1 MARDLPPSGEPATG
15 IVILMFEQL
24 IDLWPVLVS
33 VIALGLAVTTAAHAI
48 MFRRDARAAL
58 LWVGLVWLA
67 PIVGACLYSLF
78 GINRVRRRATRLRQ
92 GVVHVSMEP
101 SAPPVAPDRLS
112 EELRQEN
119 CTHFEQLERVID
131 AIVAR
136 PLVPGNRIEPLAN
149 GDGAY
154 RSMLAAIDAA
164 GRSVSLATYI
174 FNSDKV
180 GERFVSHLSAARRR
194 GVEVRVLVDDV
205 GKRYCWPRI
214 TKSLR
219 RSNITHAL
227 FHPRLW
233 TPASGTINLRN
244 HRKICVVDGR
254 VGFTGGIN
262 IKQGHVLEDHG
273 GSPVQ
278 DLHFR
283 IDGPVVGELQ
293 EVFAEDWSFAAGET
307 LEGDHWFPRIPPSP
321 GGASLARVIADG
333 PDEGFDDLR
342 WCLLGALS
350 VAKRSVRIVT
360 PYFLPDSS
368 LISAMNVAAMRGV
381 EVDLFIPSKVNIPLV
396 QWAMRATLWQ
406 ILQHGCRVWL
416 SPPPFDH
423 TKLMLIDDCW
433 VLLGSANWDA
443 RSLRLNFE
451 LNVEA
456 YDPALAVKLGVLV
469 EQKRDAARPLTLEEV
484 DARGIPERLR
494 DGVARLFSPVL

>member
-1 MARDLPPSGEPATG
+1 
-15 IVILMFEQL
+15 MFERL
-24 IDLWPVLVS
+24 IDLWPYFVS
-33 VIALGLAVTTAAHAI
+33 VIALGLAAITAAHAI
-48 MFRRDARAAL
+48 MYRRDARAAL

-67 PIVGACLYSLF
+67 PIVGSCLYSLF
-78 GINRVRRRATRLRQ
+78 GINRVRRKATRLRK
-92 GVVHVSMEP
+92 GVAHVKMKP
-101 SAPPVAPDRLS
+101 SAPPVVPERLS
-112 EELRQEN
+112 EALRQGHFA
-119 CTHFEQLERVID
+119 HFEQLARVID
-131 AIVAR
+131 TVVAR

-149 GDGAY
+149 GEATY
-154 RSMLAAIDAA
+154 QSMLAAIDAA

-174 FNSDKV
+174 FNSDKI

-205 GKRYCWPRI
+205 GKRYSWPRI
-214 TKSLR
+214 TRALR
-219 RSNITHAL
+219 RSNITHAV

-244 HRKICVVDGR
+244 HRKICVIDGR

-262 IKQGHVLEDHG
+262 IQQGHVLDDHG
-273 GSPVQ
+273 GKPIQ

-283 IDGPVVGELQ
+283 VEGPVVCELQ
-293 EVFAEDWSFAAGET
+293 EVFAEDWSFAAGEP
-307 LEGDHWFPRIPPSP
+307 LGGAAWFPRIPPLP

-333 PDEGFDDLR
+333 PDEGLDHLR

-350 VAKRSVRIVT
+350 VAQRSVRIVT
-360 PYFLPDSS
+360 PYFLPDAS
-368 LISAMNVAAMRGV
+368 LMSAMNVAALRGV
-381 EVDLFIPSKVNIPLV
+381 EVDVLIPSKVNVPLV

-406 ILQHGCRVWL
+406 VLQQGCRVWL

-423 TKLMLIDDCW
+423 TKLMVVDDCW
-433 VLLGSANWDA
+433 VLFGSANWDA

-456 YDPALAVKLGVLV
+456 YDPPLADTLGAIV
-469 EQKRDAARPLTLEEV
+469 ERKRIAARALTLEEL